1 MKSHQQILVWLSG
14 LRENGHRWHWLVV
27 MSLSF
32 ALLVGGLG
40 WQAQASA
47 FQNNRFVQS
56 SKTELFDSRT
66 GAMLA
71 MATNHD
77 ANANKI
83 NQLSLGFLAAGSVV
97 GGYCWYRAK
106 HRQR

>member
-1 MKSHQQILVWLSG
+1 MKSHQEILVWLSG
-14 LRENGHRWHWLVV
+14 LRENGRRWHWLVV

-32 ALLVGGLG
+32 ALLIGGLG

-47 FQNNRFVQS
+47 FQNNRS

-71 MATNHD
+71 IATNHD

-83 NQLSLGFLAAGSVV
+83 NQLSLGFLAAGGVV
-97 GGYCWYRAK
+97 GSYCWYRAK